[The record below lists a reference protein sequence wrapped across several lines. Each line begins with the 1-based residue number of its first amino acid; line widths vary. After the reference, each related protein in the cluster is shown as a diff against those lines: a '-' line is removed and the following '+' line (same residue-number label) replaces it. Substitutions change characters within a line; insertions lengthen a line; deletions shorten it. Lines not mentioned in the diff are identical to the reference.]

1 MPFVLK
7 GVRERL
13 RAIKSKKIWI
23 TVNFL
28 LSKKTREK
36 IYYKI
41 KSLMTKCSL
50 KTCIVLPIFE
60 QAISLYRD
68 HKEKKNKCCRFKIE
82 INSVS

>member
-1 MPFVLK
+1 MPIVLK

-41 KSLMTKCSL
+41 KILMTKCSL
-50 KTCIVLPIFE
+50 KTCIVLSSFDE
-60 QAISLYRD
+60 EISLYRD
-68 HKEKKNKCCRFKIE
+68 HKKKTKCSRSKIE